1 MALAL
6 LDKEARWLGIG
17 FANLAH
23 LYSPQAIVMGGG
35 VSQAFDLLH
44 PKINAAFCAFAMPP
58 FRDVRIVAAMRGDD
72 AGLAGA
78 APLVWERTSQ
88 TG

>member
-1 MALAL
+1 M

-44 PKINAAFCAFAMPP
+44 PKIAAAFRASAMPP
-58 FRDVRIVAAMRGDD
+58 FRDVRIVAAMCGDN

-78 APLVWERTSQ
+78 AALIRERKGQ
-88 TG
+88 TD